1 MKVRFV
7 RDFVQDI
14 EVWIDD
20 VKRFTLLKPY
30 TDKDKEFLAVMFEKV
45 PGQKEYC
52 KEIAVV
58 PRRFGSYETEE
69 AICSI
74 ARDLSFRGYASK
86 VSYLLAETFALE
98 G

>member
-1 MKVRFV
+1 MKLRTVWNFCS
-7 RDFVQDI
+7 DLEI
-14 EVWIDD
+14 WIDD
-20 VKRFTLLKPY
+20 VKRFTLLKPGKVRDDNY
-30 TDKDKEFLAVMFEKV
+30 LAVMFEIE
-45 PGQKEYC
+45 PDSKEYG

-86 VSYLLAETFALE
+86 VSYLLPETFALE

>member
-7 RDFVQDI
+7 RDFVQDL
-14 EVWIDD
+14 EVWVDG
-20 VKRFTLLKPY
+20 VKRFTLLKPEKVRDDNY
-30 TDKDKEFLAVMFEKV
+30 LAVMFEKE
-45 PGQKEYC
+45 PDSKEYC